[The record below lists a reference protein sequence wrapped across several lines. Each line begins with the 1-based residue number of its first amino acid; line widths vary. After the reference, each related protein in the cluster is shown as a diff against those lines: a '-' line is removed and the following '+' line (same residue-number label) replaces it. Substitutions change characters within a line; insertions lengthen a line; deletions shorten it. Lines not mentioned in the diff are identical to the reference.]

1 MVIYVNGSGVTS
13 LIIEINVI
21 NIDDNYNM
29 REILERCYDDCDDVS
44 DDVILRKL
52 VCANSGSVLTPI

>member
-29 REILERCYDDCDDVS
+29 REILERCCDD
-44 DDVILRKL
+44 
-52 VCANSGSVLTPI
+52 